1 MITNFEGTSIL
12 CFYPNGLFQG
22 HFIDKHTNKS
32 PFSLAGKHLPNHVD
46 PQHNDCMEPD
56 NFYQVLIQS
65 HDSIEKEQVSLLL
78 RRPKENDAGGLFT
91 HEHEKEQNDGYEFL
105 FETTH
110 FLNGQQALN
119 MKNKYFT
126 ATAAASNTDKD
137 VIVCIGDVKLD
148 KVEE

>member
-12 CFYPNGLFQG
+12 CFYPSGLFQG

-32 PFSLAGKHLPNHVD
+32 PFSLAGKHLPDYVD

-56 NFYQVLIQS
+56 DFYQVLIQA
-65 HDSIEKEQVSLLL
+65 HDSLDKITLVL

-105 FETTH
+105 FETNH
-110 FLNGQQALN
+110 FLNGQQALA
-119 MKNKYFT
+119 MKNKYFS
-126 ATAAASNTDKD
+126 ASTVDED

-148 KVEE
+148 KVEEA